1 MIQETGILRL
11 LMLPAAIESHF
22 LHQAD
27 VSDKILIRGGSQY
40 SVAPIPLIQHELEIV
55 WIIAVSYTHL
65 LPQPASKVT
74 DITAAKTIADI
85 FLAIFIPPC
94 DFCNTIPF

>member
-1 MIQETGILRL
+1 MIQETGIFRL

-55 WIIAVSYTHL
+55 SSVGSAGGVSINSGQGATAYREL
-65 LPQPASKVT
+65 VKYCVMVIVT
-74 DITAAKTIADI
+74 AP
-85 FLAIFIPPC
+85 FLCIY
-94 DFCNTIPF
+94 PFLQ